1 MLNAFRQIYESS
13 FLEIDNI
20 NSVTRRFANT
30 FFKGEVKKLT
40 DKIKVD
46 KKKGKKTKQS
56 TIKTRRM
63 SSKWRLFLNIRWL
76 TTMILFLF
84 LITVR
89 YFISKIWSKCIP
101 VSYLCISASF
111 YPYLPFTEWKKT
123 HQKWFYAN
131 LLGKPGLRRA
141 GLHIRPGYRSEIWS
155 KCFSVLPIW
164 VSYTFYP
171 YLPFTE

>member
-1 MLNAFRQIYESS
+1 MYCYAYFKSFPQKNCTTKMLNAFRQIYESS

-123 HQKWFYAN
+123 QQKWFYAN
-131 LLGKPGLRRA
+131 LLGKTGLASGWATHKAR
-141 GLHIRPGYRSEIWS
+141 LEVWNL
-155 KCFSVLPIW
+155 V
-164 VSYTFYP
+164 
-171 YLPFTE
+171 